1 MSMKEKQLFKLTA
14 LLIALLM
21 GLAMIVSCSKD
32 DGDATPPENPY
43 KDGYYP
49 DQKVSSNPTA
59 YGFVDMSERSYIELF
74 DGKYYMDHTKG
85 EGGYLYYLVSQEEN
99 YHIWVNYEYGVAF
112 LIDPYEVGRY
122 RQLKECDGSI
132 KATEY
137 KDLYRIYHFD
147 NAKKY
152 PNINPVIVP
161 ATIDATVVMHLDQDA
176 EYPRTNNSGGSS
188 YDNDYDDEYPEGAK
202 ACYSCKGTCICTACK
217 GTGKGVG
224 YSGDCVSCRGTG
236 ICRFC
241 DGKGYYFP
249 LNGGGSSSGG
259 NSSGGSS
266 SSDEF
271 ISIKAIKVL
280 GVESS
285 SGDWSYSGSTVSMY
299 KKKRADGKWV
309 LYSSGQNIIGTASV
323 NSDRKRGTTNVSGY
337 SYYVLTNVTLHSKT
351 YYYFN

>member
-1 MSMKEKQLFKLTA
+1 MKEKHLWKVVTLF
-14 LLIALLM
+14 IAMLM

-202 ACYSCKGTCICTACK
+202 ACYSCKGTLVCTACN

-224 YSGDCVSCRGTG
+224 YSGDCVACEGTG

-266 SSDEF
+266 NNDNKGKKCTVCNGSGKCSRGNLLAEWCNGTGICGHCNGKGF
-271 ISIKAIKVL
+271 AKYN
-280 GVESS
+280 GVTGKCHMCNG
-285 SGDWSYSGSTVSMY
+285 SGKCDWCNGTGKCDACNGTGY
-299 KKKRADGKWV
+299 K
-309 LYSSGQNIIGTASV
+309 
-323 NSDRKRGTTNVSGY
+323 
-337 SYYVLTNVTLHSKT
+337 
-351 YYYFN
+351 